1 MTEERKAKIVEIF
14 VSHEDEKG
22 FGCGMEFTEVFM
34 DMEDGHKQAIL
45 AASQALIS
53 KMLKKFMEEDD
64 TLLHKLSI
72 IETVSDMDIAAA
84 TEDAANFLDRCVKGC
99 GGKM

>member
-22 FGCGMEFTEVFM
+22 FGCGMEFTDVFM

-45 AASQALIS
+45 AAAQALMSNI
-53 KMLKKFMEEDD
+53 LKKFMEEDD
-64 TLLHKLSI
+64 TLPDTD
-72 IETVSDMDIAAA
+72 IEAA
-84 TEDAANFLDRCVKGC
+84 TEDAANFLDRCIKGY
-99 GGKM
+99 GGKT

>member
-22 FGCGMEFTEVFM
+22 FGCGMEFTDVFM

-45 AASQALIS
+45 AAAQALMSNI
-53 KMLKKFMEEDD
+53 LKKFMEEDD
-64 TLLHKLSI
+64 TLP
-72 IETVSDMDIAAA
+72 DMDIEAA
-84 TEDAANFLDRCVKGC
+84 TEDAANFLDRCIKGY
-99 GGKM
+99 GGKT

>member
-22 FGCGMEFTEVFM
+22 FGCGMEFTDVFM

-45 AASQALIS
+45 AAAQALMSNI
-53 KMLKKFMEEDD
+53 LKKFMEVNFIP
-64 TLLHKLSI
+64 TTYKL
-72 IETVSDMDIAAA
+72 
-84 TEDAANFLDRCVKGC
+84 
-99 GGKM
+99 